1 MCQLLAKR
9 NFKKILDVLHELG
22 VVVTNEDQIFSRRAF
37 NSYFINYSTLYN
49 QGDLLRSTLLIE
61 TYCHNS
67 SFPIVIK
74 PISNYI
80 YQLLEAEKIYE
91 ASTDFPDLT
100 PFEMNVQSLE
110 RTFVDKLFVVCDK
123 YFFKT
128 PERNSRHLYV

>member
-1 MCQLLAKR
+1 M
-9 NFKKILDVLHELG
+9 LHELG